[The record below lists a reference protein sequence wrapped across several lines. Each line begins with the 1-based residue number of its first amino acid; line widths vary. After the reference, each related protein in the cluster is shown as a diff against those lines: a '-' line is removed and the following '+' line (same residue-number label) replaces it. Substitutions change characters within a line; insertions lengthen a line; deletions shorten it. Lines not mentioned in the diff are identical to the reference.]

1 MITLDETKL
10 HLRVDQDAEDSLL
23 LALID
28 AAETAILDYL
38 NTEELPAAAPVHA
51 AALMLVGALY
61 ENREAVTDRP
71 LVDNKLYDRLLAPY
85 RVNHV

>member
-38 NTEELPAAAPVHA
+38 NTEELPSAAPVHA

>member
-1 MITLDETKL
+1 MLTIEETKL
-10 HLRVDQDAEDSLL
+10 HLRVDQDDEDGLI
-23 LALID
+23 LALIT

-38 NTEELPAAAPVHA
+38 NTEELPDAAPVHA

-85 RVNHV
+85 RVNQV

>member
-1 MITLDETKL
+1 MLTIEKAKL
-10 HLRVDQDAEDSLL
+10 HLRVDQDDEDGLI
-23 LALID
+23 LALIN

-38 NTEELPAAAPVHA
+38 NTEELPDAAPVHA

-71 LVDNKLYDRLLAPY
+71 LTDNRLYDRLLAPY
-85 RVNHV
+85 RVNHL